1 MATSFPARGPWLTVG
16 PNHPTVGVLA
26 ATHAMSAMAHTVV
39 PAPMPI
45 VSRLPARPVAPTP
58 ATMFTTAAAT
68 ESRVAHHRAAV
79 APTTASSS
87 APTASAPARASHSRR
102 PDNGLGRGTASPT
115 PTPVTTAMTAVMAP
129 RGVTATRSAD
139 APTSSGPN
147 HAARG
152 RGTRRATATA
162 SVAAMLV
169 AATDVISAA
178 RRPWVP
184 HAAAGSATAAI
195 PAPAATRAGIPARS
209 RVIRTDMAHRA
220 AR

>member
-1 MATSFPARGPWLTVG
+1 
-16 PNHPTVGVLA
+16 
-26 ATHAMSAMAHTVV
+26 
-39 PAPMPI
+39 MPI
-45 VSRLPARPVAPTP
+45 VSRPPARPIVPAP

-68 ESRVAHHRAAV
+68 VSRVAHHRAAV
-79 APTTASSS
+79 APATASRT

-102 PDNGLGRGTASPT
+102 PDTGLGRGRRARPRH
-115 PTPVTTAMTAVMAP
+115 PVTTAITSVMTP

-184 HAAAGSATAAI
+184 QAAAGSATAAI
-195 PAPAATRAGIPARS
+195 PAPDATRAGIPARS
-209 RVIRTDMAHRA
+209 RVIKTDMAHRA